1 MYSLQVQHVYSTLKR
16 RGNDRFHVVSRWNPR
31 DVFVGFFF
39 IPGFVVYIQD
49 TSAIWADDFINKQ
62 FCSSRQVQRG
72 IVHIF
77 MFLVFIYSPLS

>member
-1 MYSLQVQHVYSTLKR
+1 MYSLQAQHVYSTLKR

-49 TSAIWADDFINKQ
+49 TSAIWAEISLTNNF
-62 FCSSRQVQRG
+62 VPRG
-72 IVHIF
+72 KFSVA
-77 MFLVFIYSPLS
+77 